1 METNL
6 YLADGAG
13 NLARNHIQDLL
24 ADADNSRRTKQARF
38 ARRTARKA
46 ARARR
51 G

>member
-6 YLADGAG
+6 YLAAGAG
-13 NLARNHIQDLL
+13 NVARRHIQDLL
-24 ADADNSRRTKQARF
+24 ADADSSRRTKQARH
-38 ARRTARKA
+38 ARRSARKA